1 MGNCDTLVLLSHVFI
16 VFSWC
21 LSYNNV
27 DKDEYRDVVERI
39 ADSKEEIRMAKET
52 LIHVSQDDHERA
64 RNRSRRKWQTDYESD
79 MNTSRAVGR
88 EEGREEVAIEIA
100 RKMLE
105 ANMPIDAIVSLS
117 GLTREEVEGLFSTAG
132 D

>member
-1 MGNCDTLVLLSHVFI
+1 MFSLIFLGTKGIIVLM
-16 VFSWC
+16 
-21 LSYNNV
+21 
-27 DKDEYRDVVERI
+27 
-39 ADSKEEIRMAKET
+39 EEIRMATET

-88 EEGREEVAIEIA
+88 EEGLEKGREEGLEKGRAEVAIAIA

-105 ANMPIDAIVSLS
+105 ANMHIDAIASLS
-117 GLTREEVEGLFSTAG
+117 GLTREDVEGLLNTAG